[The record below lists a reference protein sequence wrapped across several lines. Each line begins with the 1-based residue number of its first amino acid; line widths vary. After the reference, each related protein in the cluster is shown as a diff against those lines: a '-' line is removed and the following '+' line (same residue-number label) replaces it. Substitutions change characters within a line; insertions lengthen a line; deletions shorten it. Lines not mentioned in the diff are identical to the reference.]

1 MLTDILNEN
10 TVSLA
15 RFIHPKIDLSSIDA
29 DIGYFL
35 YSRDEYLNYLLICEI
50 LERLTPYKMS
60 DLKAKECDGVEFRS
74 HANVIMLDARLTPKK
89 SRQKIDGFLRQIVKR
104 KPMIGSKH
112 VVIIQNFDEIS
123 GHYQMNYKC
132 LVEKFCAQACF
143 VFTSSETQQSIL
155 DIQSFFSMIRI
166 PMLSKQGISQL
177 CDELLRLHDPQNT
190 TSVAYD
196 IVEEMM
202 LYPNIANLN
211 CKLGD
216 GRQFRDVYKSEL
228 YDLIDFLKLSK
239 KKSFEKVIF
248 HIRLKLNLI
257 LNYAMSDKIILQH
270 ISKKLLSLKKIDKHE
285 SLSKVV
291 EAQTQLVN
299 ASKKIFVYELLF
311 IELFELIRKG
321 YK

>member
-1 MLTDILNEN
+1 
-10 TVSLA
+10 
-15 RFIHPKIDLSSIDA
+15 
-29 DIGYFL
+29 
-35 YSRDEYLNYLLICEI
+35 
-50 LERLTPYKMS
+50 
-60 DLKAKECDGVEFRS
+60 
-74 HANVIMLDARLTPKK
+74 
-89 SRQKIDGFLRQIVKR
+89 
-104 KPMIGSKH
+104 
-112 VVIIQNFDEIS
+112 
-123 GHYQMNYKC
+123 
-132 LVEKFCAQACF
+132 
-143 VFTSSETQQSIL
+143 
-155 DIQSFFSMIRI
+155 
-166 PMLSKQGISQL
+166 MLSKQGISQL